1 MHYLAVPIR
10 IETSLKRTLTQTRG
24 NKMKKLIGKGAF
36 TKCYQIS
43 ETEVEI
49 VSICPAKECY
59 AMFSQGNTFAPKI
72 DKIDYPEDG
81 FSVYSMPLY
90 PKVTAPKKQLN
101 PQAYEIYKTLRNI
114 AMSYAIDYYKFVKE
128 VESSVLNE
136 DVKEAIIELCSD
148 ACNGIDPQDMG
159 FEISPRNI
167 TTDDNGNLIMLDC
180 FFSCKLL
187 RTTRK

>member
-1 MHYLAVPIR
+1 MR
-10 IETSLKRTLTQTRG
+10 
-24 NKMKKLIGKGAF
+24 KLIGKGTF
-36 TKCYQIS
+36 TKAYQIS

-59 AMFSQGNTFAPKI
+59 AMFSQGNIFAPKI
-72 DKIDYPEDG
+72 EKVDYREDG

-101 PQAYEIYKTLRNI
+101 EKAYTIYNTLRSI
-114 AMSYAIDYYKFVKE
+114 ATTYAMDYYKFIEAVEASDLDEDTKE
-128 VESSVLNE
+128 SVC
-136 DVKEAIIELCSD
+136 ELCSD

-180 FFSCKLL
+180 FYSRKLL
-187 RTTRK
+187 RTTQKR

>member
-1 MHYLAVPIR
+1 MR
-10 IETSLKRTLTQTRG
+10 
-24 NKMKKLIGKGAF
+24 KLIGKGTF
-36 TKCYQIS
+36 TKAYQIS

-72 DKIDYPEDG
+72 EKVDYREDG

-101 PQAYEIYKTLRNI
+101 EKAYVIYMTLRGI
-114 AMSYAIDYYKFVKE
+114 ASTYAMDYYKFIEAVEASDLDEDTKE
-128 VESSVLNE
+128 SAS
-136 DVKEAIIELCSD
+136 ELCSD

-180 FFSCKLL
+180 FFSRKLL
-187 RTTRK
+187 RTTQKR